1 MQPEG
6 QAQELPSLG
15 GSPSAYSE
23 LTDGTVPEEA
33 YQGLGTRVLESAESQ
48 VESHL
53 CLLL

>member
-6 QAQELPSLG
+6 RAQELRSLG
-15 GSPSAYSE
+15 RRPSAYPE
-23 LTDGTVPEEA
+23 LTDGTVPVEA
-33 YQGLGTRVLESAESQ
+33 YQGLGACVLQSAESQ